1 MKAKYLSLLAVP
13 FLFAA
18 CQEEVLVNAPTFDKE
33 GQVPVQI
40 TLGTPDAM
48 NVTRAYTHTD
58 GNNSATLPESSAKGA
73 LNNVDWTKYD
83 LRYILEIYD
92 TDKQEDGDN
101 TIQIGDEKLAK
112 ERIYLIAP
120 DGGSVSCAPRLTP
133 NRGYQFVVWA
143 DIIKESGLSGEVPL
157 SREDDATWKA
167 VADNHYNTNGIY
179 DYTEVIADP
188 SKYVG
193 LKNITINDE
202 WTINDE
208 TRDAYFVSQ
217 YEVVTTATSLN
228 LTLKRPFGKLRVVT
242 TDIEDLKLGTY
253 PQWTKI
259 SYNATRPA
267 AFNAFSKVY
276 SEEDDDMM
284 VATDV
289 FEAGLIYYANES
301 SDASH
306 AYEIDNENKTLFTDY
321 IFGKEGE
328 QTSVQ
333 FTLASYEGT
342 DANSRL
348 IHEYAFS
355 TDIPVQRNYL
365 TTLQGNVLTT
375 ATDIEIKVDPIFE
388 GNIHFDVEDDGVM
401 MDEEGNYIIVN
412 KNGLLWLAQQVNSTV
427 TTRATASVND
437 FSGKTVK
444 LACDIDLQGAEWTP
458 IGNKSYP
465 FKGTFDAQK
474 NEEENY
480 TISNFKVTEQ
490 EGHAGLFG
498 RVHVGTVKNLNVKDV
513 EIVAHHYAGAIVGQG
528 YVKMENC
535 NVENVD
541 ITLTPKWLEDKNTY
555 DWGDKAGAVL
565 GQNGEGASF
574 YVKDCSAKNVNING
588 YRDLGGI
595 IGMAHNNNTVSG
607 NSVENITIVQ
617 YTAGYTP
624 YDNGNPADLETLG
637 AVVGRR
643 GTNLTYEYNDD
654 AIDENKVVI
663 VKTAGEEYPGYYVD
677 ANGNYCVTADGGM
690 DAVRDLEGVTNVSV
704 IVKSDVS
711 LDISAWDANEYSFGD
726 ANTQSYVIDLEGH
739 TLTFNQKDSDWNNIA
754 ANNASMTIKN
764 GHITSSGHNDGPWN
778 RHDLN
783 FNCPITLIDITTD
796 KAIALKNNG
805 TLTNVTIT
813 DANTSDTYA
822 LWIQPKG
829 QTVTLDGC
837 TIDMLACTDGRGIKI
852 DNQYVD
858 GEEKGEAK
866 VTLDVS
872 NTTFK
877 TEEKAA
883 ILVKTTVGADI
894 TLSNVNIDE
903 VVADNHTAVWVD
915 ADAAASFGLV
925 NVTGGYKALEGN
937 NALMHDGESYVV
949 ATTEGLKAIASL
961 TDAGSGNNDVKLAG
975 DIDMT
980 GVEWTPIAVDGYHGA
995 DIITV
1000 DGQNAVITGLS
1011 APLFAGGFAG
1021 GSGIVIKNLTIKDSK
1036 IVSANET
1043 GSGAF
1048 IESSD
1053 SQEKIYLENCH
1064 LLNSSVTGSRTGGLV
1079 GWTSGYSNVNDGPVK
1094 TYVTLKDCSVVGC
1107 TITGSSVGGLNGH
1120 AGSSD
1125 WTYTTIERCIVMDN
1139 VLSSTDE
1146 GGWRVGVVVGTANI
1160 GEVTINNITA
1170 SGNTLSQTGK
1180 TAPATEGIRTYYGRA
1195 VLGNTGKL
1203 TIDGNEYVA
1212 EGIWKDAQ
1220 GNVFAYASTAD
1231 DVTNAISKGATTIN
1245 VNGSFRFPNNSTT
1258 AAVKF
1263 IGNET
1268 AVLDMTWG
1276 AYWDNATLT
1285 FEGVNIKTTFG
1296 KANGNGSDYAALYSK
1311 NVTYN
1316 KCNFDGPMLIGR
1328 DGAKFN
1334 ECTFNVTSDYIRTY
1348 GMECSFN
1355 QCTFNTKGKALL
1367 IYSDGGNGA
1376 PAVSVTGCKFYA
1388 TQGAKA
1394 GAIANQNCA
1403 AIEIH
1408 NYGYGVTLTTSGN
1421 TIEKEGEKFSGE
1433 WRIKTYETR
1442 NADSKIIVNGT
1453 EYTTLALDGK
1463 TMTIDKDKNITVQE

>member
-73 LNNVDWTKYD
+73 LNNVDWDNYD

-179 DYTEVIADP
+179 DYSEVIADP

-541 ITLTPKWLEDKNTY
+541 ITLTPKWLEDKKTY

-595 IGMAHNNNTVSG
+595 IGMAHNYNTVSG

-643 GTNLTYEYNDD
+643 GTNLTYENNDD

-690 DAVRDLEGVTNVSV
+690 DAVRDLEGVANVSV

-711 LDISAWDANEYSFGD
+711 LDISAWDANDYAFGD

-852 DNQYVD
+852 DNQYVV
-858 GEEKGEAK
+858 GEENGEAK

-894 TLSNVNIDE
+894 KLSNVNIDE
-903 VVADNHTAVWVD
+903 VVADNHAAVWVD

-925 NVTGGYKALEGN
+925 NVTGGYKALEDGGYYV
-937 NALMHDGESYVV
+937 DGEGNYY
-949 ATTEGLKAIASL
+949 ATTSKGVESLLAKGVEVINLIDAEFEMPIVKGKTVTFKGNRNATLNANNNVTAAYQQASGATLVFDGITVVFGNQNYRGFQHANKVTYTNCGIKGLQFLYAPTNKFVDCDFDSNGAEHSVWTYGANAEFTGCEFTYGDRAVNCYGEQSVSTKVTFDDCTFTKVAGKETTGAIETNSSLLKSLELNITNCTVNEGDLWWVSSWDAKGGANTIFNGKQVAATPDAMNAAISNGASEIML
-961 TDAGSGNNDVKLAG
+961 SAGTYNLPSAISGKTITISGTEETVINTGSGNNTYVGLGGANITFD
-975 DIDMT
+975 
-980 GVEWTPIAVDGYHGA
+980 GV
-995 DIITV
+995 
-1000 DGQNAVITGLS
+1000 
-1011 APLFAGGFAG
+1011 
-1021 GSGIVIKNLTIKDSK
+1021 TIK
-1036 IVSANET
+1036 
-1043 GSGAF
+1043 G
-1048 IESSD
+1048 
-1053 SQEKIYLENCH
+1053 Q
-1064 LLNSSVTGSRTGGLV
+1064 
-1079 GWTSGYSNVNDGPVK
+1079 TSGQYNGYAHAGTMTYNNCTIEGTITIYSNSTFYNCTFELPKGC
-1094 TYVTLKDCSVVGC
+1094 YV
-1107 TITGSSVGGLNGH
+1107 
-1120 AGSSD
+1120 
-1125 WTYTTIERCIVMDN
+1125 WTAWGA
-1139 VLSSTDE
+1139 S
-1146 GGWRVGVVVGTANI
+1146 
-1160 GEVTINNITA
+1160 EVTYDECTFNTA
-1170 SGNTLSQTGK
+1170 GKALLVYHENGNS
-1180 TAPATEGIRTYYGRA
+1180 
-1195 VLGNTGKL
+1195 
-1203 TIDGNEYVA
+1203 
-1212 EGIWKDAQ
+1212 
-1220 GNVFAYASTAD
+1220 
-1231 DVTNAISKGATTIN
+1231 TIN
-1245 VNGSFRFPNNSTT
+1245 VNG
-1258 AAVKF
+1258 
-1263 IGNET
+1263 
-1268 AVLDMTWG
+1268 
-1276 AYWDNATLT
+1276 
-1285 FEGVNIKTTFG
+1285 
-1296 KANGNGSDYAALYSK
+1296 
-1311 NVTYN
+1311 
-1316 KCNFDGPMLIGR
+1316 
-1328 DGAKFN
+1328 
-1334 ECTFNVTSDYIRTY
+1334 CTFNAT
-1348 GMECSFN
+1348 
-1355 QCTFNTKGKALL
+1355 
-1367 IYSDGGNGA
+1367 DGD
-1376 PAVSVTGCKFYA
+1376 
-1388 TQGAKA
+1388 KA

-1403 AIEIH
+1403 AIEID
-1408 NYGYGVTLTTSGN
+1408 NSGKGVGTNTACNFTVKTSGN
-1421 TIEKEGEKFSGE
+1421 TYSNNFSGE
-1433 WRIKTYETR
+1433 WRIKTIDT
-1442 NADSKIIVNGT
+1442 AGSITVNGK

-1463 TMTIDKDKNITVQE
+1463 TMTIDAQKNVTVQE